1 MDIRPVESEADYDE
15 ALSAIDGLMG
25 AAPGSP
31 ESDAL
36 KVLIALV
43 DAYETRRWPVD
54 PPDPISLIEHVM
66 EARGYGRKD
75 LAALLGSSLRASDVL
90 KRRLSLTL
98 PMIRALAS
106 EWRLPADVLVREY
119 ELAGRRS
126 VSRNLRATR
135 GRREGRRGHGAASGE
150 YMQPRR
156 QAAGSSTRSAPWR
169 R

>member
-36 KVLIALV
+36 KVLIALAG
-43 DAYETRRWPVD
+43 AYEARRWPVD

-75 LAALLGSSLRASDVL
+75 LAALLGSGPRASDVL
-90 KRRLSLTL
+90 ERRRPLTL

-119 ELAGRRS
+119 ELAGGRS
-126 VSRNLRATR
+126 VS
-135 GRREGRRGHGAASGE
+135 
-150 YMQPRR
+150 P
-156 QAAGSSTRSAPWR
+156 
-169 R
+169 